1 MVRVHV
7 RPPSPAIW
15 MASLRFFPFFQSVR
29 IFPVSGVHFGNWME
43 DFS

>member
-15 MASLRFFPFFQSVR
+15 VASLRFSFFQSVR